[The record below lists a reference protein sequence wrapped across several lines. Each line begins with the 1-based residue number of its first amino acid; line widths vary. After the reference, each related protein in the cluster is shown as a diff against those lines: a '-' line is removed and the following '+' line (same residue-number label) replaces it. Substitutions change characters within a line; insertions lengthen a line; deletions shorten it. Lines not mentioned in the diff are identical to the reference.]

1 MHFFY
6 VKLPVGSSL
15 AGREDVFHEGLET
28 ALAQEKAGSVLG
40 WGDSLSHAN
49 TGRPARVAF
58 HRIDIEITDFK
69 PALALLQR
77 TLVALDAPVGTEIH
91 YAVDG
96 TALQDVSSSAGWR
109 TEPCSSTTL
118 PPGRDRRRHGP

>member
-6 VKLPVGSSL
+6 AKLPVGSSL
-15 AGREDVFHEGLET
+15 ADREDVFHEGLEA
-28 ALAQEKAGSVLG
+28 ALAQEKLGSVLG
-40 WGDSLSHAN
+40 WGDSLSHMNASQ
-49 TGRPARVAF
+49 PARVAF

-91 YAVDG
+91 YTVDG
-96 TALQDVSSSAGWR
+96 AALQDVLGSTGWR
-109 TEPCSSTTL
+109 TEPCSTTTQRPTGL
-118 PPGRDRRRHGP
+118 A